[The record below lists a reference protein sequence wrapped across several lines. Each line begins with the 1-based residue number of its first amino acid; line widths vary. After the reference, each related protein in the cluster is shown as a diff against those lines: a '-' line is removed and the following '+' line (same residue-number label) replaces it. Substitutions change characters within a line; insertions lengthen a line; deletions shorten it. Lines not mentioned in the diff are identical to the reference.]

1 MKSVIAFFALCTAL
15 PASAFAQAP
24 TTTGHVQFLATPP
37 PAVYRNAFESD
48 TRIVLFRERG
58 SFVLTADLVVDVLA
72 TGVVDQNT
80 DLTPGLLPG
89 GTLVESYLFHQDGK
103 TASELDRSG
112 SATFSKPII
121 GVIVRQDNPDH
132 RTLSASDPILGHP
145 GTIYPGEMGDTLDN
159 PHRGRGLE
167 FGNLDRIAVSPDR
180 LTLTLTLR
188 TGTYMD
194 HVRVITAADVPAQG
208 FCFGD
213 QSSGQSCPCL
223 AGGAPNDVPSGI
235 RTGCAN
241 STGLGGL
248 LSYSDG
254 SNSTAASLELKM
266 SNLPP
271 NTFGLLYMG
280 QNAVQESFADGF
292 RCVSPGPPGSPP
304 GIGFLRFPIKPAN
317 AQGEIKQAN
326 IVGHHVSSNGSA
338 LIQSGSTWHFQ
349 GYYRNPSFGC
359 TNANLTNGLSVTFY

>member
-1 MKSVIAFFALCTAL
+1 MKSVIAFFALCTTL

-24 TTTGHVQFLATPP
+24 TTTGNVQFLATPP
-37 PAVYRNAFESD
+37 AAVYRNALESD
-48 TRIVLFRERG
+48 SRIVLFRERG
-58 SFVLTADLVVDVLA
+58 SFLLTADLVVDEIG
-72 TGVVDQNT
+72 TGAVDQDT

-89 GTLVESYLFHQDGK
+89 GTLVDSYLFHQDG
-103 TASELDRSG
+103 TTENTLDRSG

-121 GVIVRQDNPDH
+121 GVIVRQESGDE
-132 RTLSASDPILGHP
+132 TLSASDPILGHP
-145 GTIYPGEMGDTLDN
+145 GTIYPGELGDTHQN

-167 FGNLDRIAVSPDR
+167 FGNLDMIAVSPDR

-188 TGTYMD
+188 TGTYVD
-194 HVRVITAADVPAQG
+194 QVRVVTASDVTGQA

-223 AGGAPNDVPSGI
+223 AGGAPNDVPSGVK
-235 RTGCAN
+235 TGCAN

-248 LSYSDG
+248 LSYSSG

-271 NTFGLLYMG
+271 HTFGLLYMG

-304 GIGFLRFPIKPAN
+304 GVGFLRFPIKPAD

-326 IVGHHVSSNGSA
+326 IVGHHVDSNGSA

-359 TNANLTNGLSVTFY
+359 NNANLTNGLSVTFY